1 MMKTTLNTLAI
12 SAALV
17 IGSVTAVAQAGTQ
30 QGAGN
35 ANSSQNAAGNP
46 YQNSAAPNQAGG
58 SANQASNPNT
68 FTQEEGGRV
77 VQEVRHKLLT
87 LSDYDVFDSL
97 GFGIRGRTIILTGFA
112 SRPELKS
119 EAGRSIKEVK
129 GIEGVDN
136 QIKVLPYS
144 PNDDRVRIEVYQRV
158 YGAPQLRKYT
168 SAPVGFGRQPSI
180 ALAAGGITQD
190 PPLGYHAIHII
201 VDNGH
206 VTLTG
211 VVDSKS
217 DADVATLQANSAPG
231 AFSVTNDIQVAGRP
245 AAEK

>member
-1 MMKTTLNTLAI
+1 MKTALGTLVL

-17 IGSVTAVAQAGTQ
+17 VSSGAALAQTGTQ
-30 QGAGN
+30 QGTGAATNPAGN
-35 ANSSQNAAGNP
+35 SEVQAN
-46 YQNSAAPNQAGG
+46 
-58 SANQASNPNT
+58 NPNT
-68 FTQEEGGRV
+68 FTQEEGGRI
-77 VQEVRHKLLT
+77 VQEVRSKLLK
-87 LSDYDVFDSL
+87 LNDYGIFDSL

-112 SRPELKS
+112 SRPQLKS
-119 EAGRSIKEVK
+119 EAGRSIKEIK

-144 PNDDRVRIEVYQRV
+144 PNDDRIRIEVYRRV
-158 YGAPQLRKYT
+158 YGQPQLRKYT
-168 SAPVGFGRQPSI
+168 SAPVGFGRMPSV

-217 DADVATLQANSAPG
+217 DADVATIQANSAPG
-231 AFSVTNDIQVAGRP
+231 AFSVTNDIQIAGRP